1 LYILA
6 IDTSTETASV
16 CLLKGDQ
23 VLFDERDSGRFAHNQ
38 RLFEMISNVLDRAGI
53 GISEVDLFA
62 VGSGP
67 GSFTGLRVGMSA
79 VKGLA
84 AGSGKKVLP
93 VPSID
98 AAALRAFGI
107 YSEEYRVNI
116 VIEGRQKDFFHA
128 LYEKTG
134 NDVKKIS
141 EIIIHHYEKNPYIE
155 GMSAG
160 NVSAEFVNAEKYSSS
175 CEPDAVYVGKLAY
188 LRKENAPDSLD
199 FEPEYYKDFKIR

>member
-23 VLFDERDSGRFAHNQ
+23 VLFDERDSGRFAHNK

-107 YSEEYRVNI
+107 YSEEYRLNI

-128 LYEKTG
+128 L
-134 NDVKKIS
+134 
-141 EIIIHHYEKNPYIE
+141 
-155 GMSAG
+155 
-160 NVSAEFVNAEKYSSS
+160 
-175 CEPDAVYVGKLAY
+175 L
-188 LRKENAPDSLD
+188 
-199 FEPEYYKDFKIR
+199 